1 MIGPETMNT
10 PRPIGDEI
18 GDLIVMS
25 PDDVMKAKKNVERGR
40 DAGDDTRR
48 MKMRLRIDN
57 DDENDER
64 EGHVGEHEKRQRRV
78 AKKSIYRSNH
88 LLHMTRNLVNPK
100 TKTKIDLHPRGP
112 HPKTKTKA
120 KKNKEPNPLTTAS
133 CLN

>member
-1 MIGPETMNT
+1 MNT
-10 PRPIGDEI
+10 PRPIGDER

-25 PDDVMKAKKNVERGR
+25 RDDVMKMKMNVERGT

-57 DDENDER
+57 DVENDEK
-64 EGHVGEHEKRQRRV
+64 EGHVGEHEKRPRRM
-78 AKKSIYRSNH
+78 AKTSIYRSNH
-88 LLHMTRNLVNPK
+88 LLHMMRSLVNPK
-100 TKTKIDLHPRGP
+100 TKIDRHPRGP

-120 KKNKEPNPLTTAS
+120 KKNKEPNPLTTGS

>member
-1 MIGPETMNT
+1 MIGQETMNT
-10 PRPIGDEI
+10 PALIEDEI

-25 PDDVMKAKKNVERGR
+25 PDDVMKAKTNIERGR

-48 MKMRLRIDN
+48 MKMRLRIDK
-57 DDENDER
+57 DVENDEK
-64 EGHVGEHEKRQRRV
+64 EGHVGEHEKRLRRM
-78 AKKSIYRSNH
+78 ARTSIYPSNH
-88 LLHMTRNLVNPK
+88 LLHTMRNLVNPK
-100 TKTKIDLHPRGP
+100 TKIDFHPRGP